1 MGREQSGMIG
11 IFKRKKGVTIKSYSS
26 LEGETKELVDY
37 TIKHSLRPNPTLR
50 KKRKDIKPKEFD
62 FWKLKWNDII
72 LLRHYLK
79 EKDVKAVHKLVYG
92 INDKDFL
99 RLDLFNCSACY
110 KWVASKINDINA
122 IEKDRLASEPT
133 SEEKEAGVDRLN
145 EFDYSVALDS
155 LAGGDLSKYDYLLNL
170 PYAKIFR
177 KMCLDKT
184 IREIQQ
190 ENLKNVSR
198 KT

>member
-1 MGREQSGMIG
+1 MIG
-11 IFKRKKGVTIKSYSS
+11 IFKRKKGVTIKGYAS

-50 KKRKDIKPKEFD
+50 KSRKDIKPKEFD

-72 LLRHYLK
+72 LLRHYLSQ
-79 EKDVKAVHKLVYG
+79 KDVKAVHKLVYG

-110 KWVASKINDINA
+110 KWVASKINEINDIEKQELGHQPTGDEINA
-122 IEKDRLASEPT
+122 
-133 SEEKEAGVDRLN
+133 GVERLN
-145 EFDYSVALDS
+145 EFGYTVALYQFRGTDIS
-155 LAGGDLSKYDYLLNL
+155 KDKELLAT
-170 PYAKIFR
+170 PYAKIF
-177 KMCLDKT
+177 KELCMYKT
-184 IREIQQ
+184 IREINEQNQ
-190 ENLKNVSR
+190 KNVSR